1 MGPRNLY
8 FLLLPLRISER
19 RRDTKMA
26 AKAIV
31 NTSCQNDVEPVV
43 NHWLMDY
50 YFSLALEFFQK
61 EQYADFL
68 GIRHVLDS
76 K

>member
-1 MGPRNLY
+1 
-8 FLLLPLRISER
+8 
-19 RRDTKMA
+19 MA

>member
-1 MGPRNLY
+1 
-8 FLLLPLRISER
+8 
-19 RRDTKMA
+19 MA
-26 AKAIV
+26 AKEIV
-31 NTSCQNDVEPVV
+31 NSPPNNVEPVV
-43 NHWLMDY
+43 NRWLMDY

-76 K
+76 KYQTTC

>member
-1 MGPRNLY
+1 
-8 FLLLPLRISER
+8 
-19 RRDTKMA
+19 MA
-26 AKAIV
+26 AKEIV
-31 NTSCQNDVEPVV
+31 NSSTTEVEPVV
-43 NHWLMDY
+43 NRWLLDY

-76 K
+76 EYQTTC